1 MWVHTSTST
10 GSEGEMEEGGGG
22 WCGCTPTPTPGSK
35 EDGREGKERAK
46 KGQRG
51 RVWACRW
58 QERETVQEG
67 QGQGGDSKTVRMGGW
82 QGSELMKTK
91 ARAWE

>member
-1 MWVHTSTST
+1 MWVCTST
-10 GSEGEMEEGGGG
+10 GTGSERETEEGGGR
-22 WCGCTPTPTPGSK
+22 WCGRTPTPTPGSK
-35 EDGREGKERAK
+35 GDGGEGKERAK

-67 QGQGGDSKTVRMGGW
+67 LGQSGDCKT
-82 QGSELMKTK
+82 
-91 ARAWE
+91 ARTE